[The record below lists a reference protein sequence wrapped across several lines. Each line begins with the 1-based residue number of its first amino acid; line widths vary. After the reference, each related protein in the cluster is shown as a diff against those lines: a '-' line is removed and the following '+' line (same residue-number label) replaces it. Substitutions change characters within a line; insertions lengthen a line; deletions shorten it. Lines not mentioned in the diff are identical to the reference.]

1 MYVRRISPVL
11 SSLNPITIPTQARQP
26 GNVGIEHVRV
36 GVVKVVGDVFLE
48 PGAEVWAGVRSFE
61 RKWEEVFLVRYLG
74 SGFSSRSIVRWRSEV
89 EIGLSDDLAE
99 RRKRARGGRLTMT
112 NSQQQKRYLAL
123 LRERMKEGNA
133 TGVIYVS
140 PRPEPEL
147 EVSVASSKS
156 CVRRDCA

>member
-1 MYVRRISPVL
+1 MYVRRISPVP

-36 GVVKVVGDVFLE
+36 GIVKVVGDVFLE
-48 PGAEVWAGVRSFE
+48 LGPEVWAGVRPLE
-61 RKWEEVFLVRYLG
+61 REREEVFLVRCLG
-74 SGFSSRSIVRWRSEV
+74 SGFSSRSIVRRRSEI

-99 RRKRARGGRLTMT
+99 RRKMARGGRLTMT
-112 NSQQQKRYLAL
+112 NSQQKRYLAL

-140 PRPEPEL
+140 SRPEL
-147 EVSVASSKS
+147 ALSVAQ
-156 CVRRDCA
+156 